1 MRSFLMGFG
10 VGVGLGMLFAPKAGS
25 DTRRYIAQK
34 TGEGTDYVTQHS
46 QDLKDSASD
55 LIDRGRSAVMS
66 SREKLSDAIDNIR
79 GGSQGQ
85 SQPGTSSSYSRSDVG
100 SESTVNS

>member
-1 MRSFLMGFG
+1 MRSFLMGFSA
-10 VGVGLGMLFAPKAGS
+10 GVGLGMLFAPRSGS

-34 TGEGTDYVTQHS
+34 TSEGSDYITQHS

-66 SREKLSDAIDNIR
+66 SREKLSDTIDSIR
-79 GGSQGQ
+79 GGSHSS
-85 SQPGTSSSYSRSDVG
+85 SQPSTLSSYSNVG